1 MNFEGEVET
10 QVSDQIAAGASYDQ
24 NSGKFA
30 PKTLFTRWTAKG
42 GDPFKATATYNVA
55 AATAEVD
62 VEYEKFGSTFSAK
75 FNSARE
81 TLITAADAC
90 RDFTVD
96 GRKLKLAPS
105 HDFVSGVSSL
115 KSNLA
120 LSDDTSV
127 ELKLNSDNIGNSDA
141 LTGTLSVDHNID
153 KINSIKHTFALDSG
167 AATHEFR
174 RTLDGDAKFS
184 VAASPGHS
192 VEVEWDE
199 ASSKSLWT
207 TNVRM
212 PWGQYDRASVSF
224 KRKFK
229 IAAGAT
235 YDQNGAKFKPKT
247 LFTRW
252 TAKGGDPLKVTAII
266 NVADNAA
273 EVDVAY
279 EKFGSKFSAN
289 FNSACAQL
297 ITTADAS
304 RDFTAKLNS
313 NLGNSDAPTGTLSID
328 HTIDSIYSIKHS
340 FALDSGAARHEFRRK
355 LEGDAKLSVAASPG
369 HSVEVEWDETGSK
382 SLWTTNVRMP
392 WGQYDRASVSFKRKF
407 KV

>member
-1 MNFEGEVET
+1 MSVKEAALLSIEAMNFEGEIET
-10 QVSDQIAAGASYDQ
+10 RVSDQIAAGATYDQ
-24 NSGKFA
+24 NGAKFK

-42 GDPFKATATYNVA
+42 GDPLAVTAIINVA
-55 AATAEVD
+55 DNAAEVD
-62 VEYEKFGSTFSAK
+62 VAYEKFGSKFSAN
-75 FNSARE
+75 FNSACAQ
-81 TLITAADAC
+81 LITTADAS

-120 LSDDTSV
+120 LSSDTSV
-127 ELKLNSDNIGNSDA
+127 EAKLNSNLGNSDA

-192 VEVEWDE
+192 VEIEWDE

-229 IAAGAT
+229 I
-235 YDQNGAKFKPKT
+235 
-247 LFTRW
+247 
-252 TAKGGDPLKVTAII
+252 
-266 NVADNAA
+266 
-273 EVDVAY
+273 
-279 EKFGSKFSAN
+279 
-289 FNSACAQL
+289 
-297 ITTADAS
+297 
-304 RDFTAKLNS
+304 
-313 NLGNSDAPTGTLSID
+313 
-328 HTIDSIYSIKHS
+328 
-340 FALDSGAARHEFRRK
+340 
-355 LEGDAKLSVAASPG
+355 
-369 HSVEVEWDETGSK
+369 
-382 SLWTTNVRMP
+382 
-392 WGQYDRASVSFKRKF
+392 
-407 KV
+407 

>member
-1 MNFEGEVET
+1 MSVKEAALLSIEAMNFEGEIET
-10 QVSDQIAAGASYDQ
+10 RVSDQISAGATYDQ
-24 NSGKFA
+24 NGAKFK
-30 PKTLFTRWTAKG
+30 PKTLFTRWRANTAKS
-42 GDPFKATATYNVA
+42 GDPLKVTAIVNIA
-55 AATAEVD
+55 DNAAEVD
-62 VEYEKFGSTFSAK
+62 VAYEKFGSKFSAN
-75 FNSARE
+75 FNSAC
-81 TLITAADAC
+81 TQLITTADAC

-174 RTLDGDAKFS
+174 RTLDGDAKLS

-192 VEVEWDE
+192 VEIAWDE

-229 IAAGAT
+229 I
-235 YDQNGAKFKPKT
+235 
-247 LFTRW
+247 
-252 TAKGGDPLKVTAII
+252 
-266 NVADNAA
+266 
-273 EVDVAY
+273 
-279 EKFGSKFSAN
+279 
-289 FNSACAQL
+289 
-297 ITTADAS
+297 
-304 RDFTAKLNS
+304 
-313 NLGNSDAPTGTLSID
+313 
-328 HTIDSIYSIKHS
+328 
-340 FALDSGAARHEFRRK
+340 
-355 LEGDAKLSVAASPG
+355 
-369 HSVEVEWDETGSK
+369 
-382 SLWTTNVRMP
+382 
-392 WGQYDRASVSFKRKF
+392 
-407 KV
+407 

>member
-1 MNFEGEVET
+1 MSAYPLIVALAMLGTASGTASDSASAPPPAPPPAPPRKASAGKYEKNFEVNIKEAALLSIDAMNFEGEVET

-229 IAAGAT
+229 
-235 YDQNGAKFKPKT
+235 
-247 LFTRW
+247 
-252 TAKGGDPLKVTAII
+252 V
-266 NVADNAA
+266 
-273 EVDVAY
+273 
-279 EKFGSKFSAN
+279 
-289 FNSACAQL
+289 
-297 ITTADAS
+297 
-304 RDFTAKLNS
+304 
-313 NLGNSDAPTGTLSID
+313 
-328 HTIDSIYSIKHS
+328 
-340 FALDSGAARHEFRRK
+340 
-355 LEGDAKLSVAASPG
+355 
-369 HSVEVEWDETGSK
+369 
-382 SLWTTNVRMP
+382 
-392 WGQYDRASVSFKRKF
+392 
-407 KV
+407 

>member
-1 MNFEGEVET
+1 MSVKEAALLSIEAMNFEGEIET
-10 QVSDQIAAGASYDQ
+10 RVSDQ
-24 NSGKFA
+24 
-30 PKTLFTRWTAKG
+30 
-42 GDPFKATATYNVA
+42 
-55 AATAEVD
+55 
-62 VEYEKFGSTFSAK
+62 
-75 FNSARE
+75 
-81 TLITAADAC
+81 
-90 RDFTVD
+90 
-96 GRKLKLAPS
+96 
-105 HDFVSGVSSL
+105 
-115 KSNLA
+115 
-120 LSDDTSV
+120 
-127 ELKLNSDNIGNSDA
+127 
-141 LTGTLSVDHNID
+141 
-153 KINSIKHTFALDSG
+153 
-167 AATHEFR
+167 
-174 RTLDGDAKFS
+174 
-184 VAASPGHS
+184 
-192 VEVEWDE
+192 
-199 ASSKSLWT
+199 
-207 TNVRM
+207 
-212 PWGQYDRASVSF
+212 
-224 KRKFK
+224 

-304 RDFTAKLNS
+304 RDFTVDGRKLKLAPSHDFASGVSSVTSNLALSPATTVEAKLNS

-355 LEGDAKLSVAASPG
+355 LKGDAKFSVAASPG

>member
-1 MNFEGEVET
+1 MNIKEASLLSVEATNLEGEVET
-10 QVSDQIAAGASYDQ
+10 RISDQIAAGATYDQ
-24 NSGKFA
+24 NSAQFA
-30 PKTLFTRWTAKG
+30 PKALFTRWTAKG

-120 LSDDTSV
+120 LSSDTSV
-127 ELKLNSDNIGNSDA
+127 EAKLNSNLGNSDA

-174 RTLDGDAKFS
+174 RKLDGDAKLS

-192 VEVEWDE
+192 VEIAWDE

-229 IAAGAT
+229 
-235 YDQNGAKFKPKT
+235 
-247 LFTRW
+247 
-252 TAKGGDPLKVTAII
+252 V
-266 NVADNAA
+266 
-273 EVDVAY
+273 
-279 EKFGSKFSAN
+279 
-289 FNSACAQL
+289 
-297 ITTADAS
+297 
-304 RDFTAKLNS
+304 
-313 NLGNSDAPTGTLSID
+313 
-328 HTIDSIYSIKHS
+328 
-340 FALDSGAARHEFRRK
+340 
-355 LEGDAKLSVAASPG
+355 
-369 HSVEVEWDETGSK
+369 
-382 SLWTTNVRMP
+382 
-392 WGQYDRASVSFKRKF
+392 
-407 KV
+407 